1 MPFAAHVANAA
12 PNQLAGVIVPYD
24 MALDSELWRWVP
36 EAVGLL
42 FTRTPYTDLPVTLEM
57 AEAVGDLATIQQCA
71 RDLSSVG
78 PEVLAYGCTSG
89 SFVNGVEGER
99 RMVEAIRDAGGAE
112 AVTTSGAL
120 LAALA
125 HLGIRRVA
133 AATPYDAAVTERLGV
148 FLQEAGV
155 EVVSEAH
162 LGLHSEI
169 WKVPYEQTL
178 QLIRDA
184 DHEDAEAIVVSC
196 TNLATYD
203 VIAPL
208 EDELGKPVVTANQ
221 ATMWSALRALGRH
234 AVGEGQR
241 LLATSG

>member
-1 MPFAAHVANAA
+1 MPLAAPLGNAA
-12 PNQLAGVIVPYD
+12 PDQLAGVIVPYD

-36 EAVGLL
+36 DGVGLL

-57 AEAVGDLATIQQCA
+57 AETVGDLATVQQCA
-71 RDLSSVG
+71 RDLCSVG
-78 PEVLAYGCTSG
+78 PQVLAYGCTSG

-99 RMVEAIRDAGGAE
+99 RMVEAIREAGGAE

-120 LAALA
+120 LDALA
-125 HLGIRRVA
+125 HLGISRVA
-133 AATPYDAAVTERLGV
+133 AATPYDAAVTTRLGV
-148 FLQEAGV
+148 FLREAGV

-162 LGLHSEI
+162 LGLHGEI
-169 WKVPYEQTL
+169 WKVPYEQTVR
-178 QLIRDA
+178 LIQDA

-221 ATMWSALRALGRH
+221 ATMWAALRVLDRA

-241 LLATSG
+241 LLAASG